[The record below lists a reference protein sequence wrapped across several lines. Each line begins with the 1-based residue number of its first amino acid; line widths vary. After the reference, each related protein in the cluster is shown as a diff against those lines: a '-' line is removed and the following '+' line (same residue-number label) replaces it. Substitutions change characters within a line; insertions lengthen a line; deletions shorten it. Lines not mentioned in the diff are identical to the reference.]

1 MYEIIGDYCFDLN
14 RDEYINDK
22 NEVLNIYSKN
32 NFWYAE
38 FENGVNIVA
47 STEKELVEK
56 IEKFY
61 KGGNYAQP

>member
-56 IEKFY
+56 IEKFC
-61 KGGNYAQP
+61 KGGNYAQF